1 MYDNGL
7 RIDGVAVSGRLAPLS
22 ALVARGRLVHIIGP
36 NGAGKSTL
44 LLRLAGLLSG
54 EGEVWLAGRPLLC
67 QTPAQQARWRA
78 CLLQQQLPTGL
89 MPVFAYLGLHAPR
102 TAPISGVDTVLA
114 MLSERLGLSDKLS
127 RPMSHLSGGEWQ
139 RVRLAAVLLQIWPT
153 LNPQGYLLLLDE
165 PMSSL
170 DIRQQAALDGLLSEL
185 CAAGVTVIA
194 SAHDLNHTLFH
205 ADDVW
210 MLSQGQVMAQGT
222 AQAVMQV
229 AALSTLFGVPFRRI
243 RGGDRD
249 WLYYHNDEQP
259 ESASG
264 K

>member
-102 TAPISGVDTVLA
+102 TAPISG
-114 MLSERLGLSDKLS
+114 S
-127 RPMSHLSGGEWQ
+127 
-139 RVRLAAVLLQIWPT
+139 I
-153 LNPQGYLLLLDE
+153 
-165 PMSSL
+165 
-170 DIRQQAALDGLLSEL
+170 
-185 CAAGVTVIA
+185 
-194 SAHDLNHTLFH
+194 
-205 ADDVW
+205 
-210 MLSQGQVMAQGT
+210 
-222 AQAVMQV
+222 
-229 AALSTLFGVPFRRI
+229 PFWRC
-243 RGGDRD
+243 
-249 WLYYHNDEQP
+249 
-259 ESASG
+259 
-264 K
+264 